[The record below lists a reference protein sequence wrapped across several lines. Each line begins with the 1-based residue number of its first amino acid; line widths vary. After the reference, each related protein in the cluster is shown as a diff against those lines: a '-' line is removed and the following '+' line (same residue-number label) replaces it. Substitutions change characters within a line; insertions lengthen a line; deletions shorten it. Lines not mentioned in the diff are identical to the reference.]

1 MWDDVLDEEGLES
14 DSEIEKATDD
24 NDDDGVFYG
33 ITNLEGYPFAIAL
46 VHSTHSRQF
55 STRNANHGSGS
66 ST

>member
-33 ITNLEGYPFAIAL
+33 ISYEFRGVPICNSIGT
-46 VHSTHSRQF
+46 
-55 STRNANHGSGS
+55 
-66 ST
+66 